1 MAISSPGIG
10 SGLDISGIITK
21 LMSVEQQPLIKL
33 STKEASYQSKISALG
48 SLQGAVSSLNSAV
61 ASLAL
66 ASNQTPSSKF
76 VSYKASIGESSVA
89 SATASSTSVAGS
101 YALEVSQLAT
111 THRISTIARAHT
123 LTTPAGSYATADDA
137 ITEGTLDIT
146 VGSTSTQITID
157 SSNATLG
164 GLKDA
169 LNNANIGVTADIV
182 AVPDAEGGG
191 VRLKITSNTAGTAGA
206 MALSGLAGFTFGV
219 SGLGGGADELSQD
232 PSEGGQAAEGGYTSA
247 DAAISEGTLALTIG
261 NGTAHQITIDS
272 SNNTLAGLRDAI
284 NAAGAGVTA
293 TLTTISANDVR
304 LVLTSD
310 TIGSG
315 SKITMSGLTGFGF
328 DPTTG
333 TGDLSQASADGGQT
347 AQGSIIKLNGITI
360 NNDSNTVSDAVQGV
374 TLTLTKVS
382 TSATTLNVSQ
392 DKSSTLS
399 AAFTNIVKAYNDLNK
414 SIRELGG
421 YNAETKQGG
430 ALLGN
435 STLRTVS
442 SSIRNMF
449 QSAVAGTSGSNY
461 KRLSDLGLEIQKD
474 GSINFNTSKLA
485 TATNADFDAV
495 GNLAA
500 TFGAAAKTLTGGML
514 GSEGSITAATDGAK
528 ASVKS
533 IDKQRET
540 LSLRLIQIEA
550 RYKRQFSALDTLI
563 SSMNTTSGYL
573 TQQLANLPGTSRNN

>member
-76 VSYKASIGESSVA
+76 VSEASVGESSVA

-123 LTTPAGSYATADDA
+123 LTTPTGSYATANDA

-182 AVPDAEGGG
+182 AVPDEEGGG

-247 DAAISEGTLALTIG
+247 DAAISEGTLALTVG

-333 TGDLSQASADGGQT
+333 TGDLSQASTDGGQT

-382 TSATTLNVSQ
+382 TSATTLSVSQ
-392 DKSSTLS
+392 DKSSIVN
-399 AAFTNIVKAYNDLNK
+399 AALTNIVKAYNDLNK
-414 SIRELGG
+414 SIRDLGG

-430 ALLGN
+430 VLLGN

-442 SSIRNMF
+442 SSIRNLF
-449 QSAVAGTSGSNY
+449 QSAVA
-461 KRLSDLGLEIQKD
+461 EP
-474 GSINFNTSKLA
+474 A
-485 TATNADFDAV
+485 
-495 GNLAA
+495 AA
-500 TFGAAAKTLTGGML
+500 TTSACPIWDSKSRKTARST
-514 GSEGSITAATDGAK
+514 SIRASWQRPPTPISTPSATL
-528 ASVKS
+528 
-533 IDKQRET
+533 QP
-540 LSLRLIQIEA
+540 RLV
-550 RYKRQFSALDTLI
+550 RR
-563 SSMNTTSGYL
+563 
-573 TQQLANLPGTSRNN
+573 PRR